1 MNQIQM
7 KIAQTP
13 VLGALVLIAYRAR
26 IVLKYLAAM
35 AGQSFTWLLRSR
47 ETTNLTYALKADNQ
61 KYLASLIADIT
72 GQSTDQI
79 TEYFNEVEQDPALK
93 QHIQRATRQSDL
105 ALIADATPLFGRRIG
120 WYALVRAIKPKIV
133 VETGVDK
140 GLGACVLAAALK
152 RNSAAGHPGHYYGTD
167 INPQAG
173 YLLSGEYA
181 AFGSLLIGDSI
192 DSLKRFD
199 NKIDIFINDSDHS
212 ADYEDR
218 EYRVIASKL
227 SAGAIILGDNAHCT
241 DKLFNFSMHSQ
252 RHFIFFQE
260 QPANHWYPGAGIG
273 FSFFREIPQSL

>member
-1 MNQIQM
+1 
-7 KIAQTP
+7 
-13 VLGALVLIAYRAR
+13 
-26 IVLKYLAAM
+26 M
-35 AGQSFTWLLRSR
+35 AGQSLTWLLRSR

-152 RNSAAGHPGHYYGTD
+152 RNSEAGHPGHYYGTD

-173 YLLSGEYA
+173 YLLCGEYA
-181 AFGSLLIGDSI
+181 AFGKLLIGDSI
-192 DSLKRFD
+192 ESLKRFD
-199 NKIDIFINDSDHS
+199 NQVDIFINDSDHS
-212 ADYEDR
+212 ADYEAR

-241 DKLFNFSMHSQ
+241 DKLFHFSMLTQ

-273 FSFFREIPQSL
+273 FSFFREMPKNL